1 MKTSRI
7 SRGFTLIELL
17 VVITII
23 AIIAAIAIGNSHGA
37 EPVPVQTPRTA
48 DTSTII
54 DPAERAEQRAAAAIL
69 KGNLS
74 EAKGW
79 SEVAFQLRAGKYLAP
94 AGDVFKQFAAQVGKL
109 KEFAVAT
116 IEVETVKPRQGWYT
130 SVYNTQAAKAVFVD
144 NSPEDLKLALAR
156 GQIFESVRES
166 NSYSAREH
174 ANNEDI
180 VAILDWIDNGCKGE
194 PSTAVAKELVAKAKI
209 EKAVAL
215 LTTLTLASK

>member
-17 VVITII
+17 VVVIIITII
-23 AIIAAIAIGNSHGA
+23 ASICIGNSRGA
-37 EPVPVQTPRTA
+37 DSTTPAPVVKQL
-48 DTSTII
+48 
-54 DPAERAEQRAAAAIL
+54 DPAERAEQRAAAAIM
-69 KGNLS
+69 KGNLA

-94 AGDVFKQFAAQVGKL
+94 AGDVFKQFADQIGKL
-109 KEFAVAT
+109 KQFAVAT
-116 IEVETVKPRQGWYT
+116 IEVETVKPRVGWYT

-166 NSYSAREH
+166 NTYAAREH

-180 VAILDWIDNGCKGE
+180 IAILDWIDGGCKGA
-194 PSTAVAKELVAKAKI
+194 PATAEARTLVEKAKV